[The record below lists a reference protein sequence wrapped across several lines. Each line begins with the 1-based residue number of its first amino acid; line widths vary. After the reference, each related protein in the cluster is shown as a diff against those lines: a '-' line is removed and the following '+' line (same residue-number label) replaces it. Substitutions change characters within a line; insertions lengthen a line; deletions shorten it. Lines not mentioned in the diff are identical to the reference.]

1 MIKEILLMLTVA
13 SWIYWLVALWL
24 VYAFFRSKE
33 ELDTSFNPPV
43 SILKPVKGLDAE
55 AYENFA
61 SFCKQNY
68 PCFELLFGVVSPDD
82 PVIPVIEG
90 LCEDFPEIDIRL
102 VIGPVS
108 GTNRKAALL
117 HKLANRARFDVLVV
131 SDSDM
136 RVTPDYL
143 HRVVAPLAD
152 PQTGLVT
159 CPYRGENPTTFTARL
174 EALYMGVSFL
184 PSVLVARKFL
194 NMRFAM
200 GATNVLRRKDLAR
213 LGGFAA
219 ISDYLADD
227 YQLGVKISQL
237 GLRVHLSDY
246 VITSIL
252 GVTTFQEQ
260 WHREVR
266 WAHCNRISRP
276 MEYPGLLLSYS
287 TPLAV
292 ILLAVSW
299 FSSLGWLAL
308 GISLSLR
315 WVVAWLTAGF
325 TGDYVSRR
333 WLFWLPIRDMFTA
346 LVWCAGVIGRHIVW
360 RGETFLLH
368 GDGRLEPVPDNVREV
383 PMILDKIV
391 RKIDATLRDFYNIF
405 DYCQDDDCMLRMSF
419 TNSERDITLSDGTQ
433 ITKGQK
439 VVELHFWNEH
449 MPQMPKSGPDMA
461 WALAFRRKV
470 IHSLKNLSSYIETN
484 PEMKDISAFFG
495 DPPFSGQESMS
506 PLMEMVRRWGFDV
519 VEKEAPEGIWER
531 FVAFWE
537 KVYTL
542 MLVWV
547 YNPGSLKNKDAW
559 VRNRDELWISRG
571 LLINKYAEKQIRQS
585 QSSEDRRLEPMDV
598 SDLSSR
604 TAP

>member
-1 MIKEILLMLTVA
+1 MVIDILMLLTIA

-24 VYAFFRSKE
+24 VHAFFHSRE
-33 ELDTSFNPPV
+33 DLDTSYSPPV

-61 SFCKQNY
+61 SFCRQDY
-68 PCFELLFGVVSPDD
+68 PCFELIFGIASPDD
-82 PVIPVIEG
+82 PAIPVIER
-90 LCEDFPEIDIRL
+90 LREDFPEVDIRL
-102 VIGPVS
+102 VIGSVS
-108 GTNRKAALL
+108 GTNRKAGLL
-117 HKLANRARFDVLVV
+117 HMLANRARYDVLAV

-152 PQTGLVT
+152 PQIGLVT
-159 CPYRGENPTTFTARL
+159 CPYRGELPTTFTARL

-200 GATNVLRRKDLAR
+200 GATNVLRRRDLAL

-227 YQLGVKISQL
+227 YQLGVSISRL
-237 GLRVHLSDY
+237 GLRVHLSEY
-246 VITSIL
+246 VVASIL
-252 GVTTFQEQ
+252 GVTTFPEQ

-276 MEYPGLLLSYS
+276 LEYPGLLLSFS

-292 ILLAVSW
+292 TLLAVSG
-299 FSSLGWLAL
+299 FSPLGWLAL
-308 GISLSLR
+308 GISLVLR
-315 WVVAWLTAGF
+315 WGVGWLTAGY
-325 TGDYVSRR
+325 TGDVVSRR
-333 WLFWLPIRDMFTA
+333 WLFWLPVRDMLSA
-346 LVWCAGVIGRHIVW
+346 LVWCAGVVGRHIVW
-360 RGETFLLH
+360 RGETFLLR

-383 PMILDKIV
+383 PMILDKLV
-391 RKIDATLRDFYNIF
+391 RKIDALLRDFYDIF
-405 DYCQDDDCMLRMSF
+405 DYCHDEDCLLRMSI
-419 TNSERDITLSDGTQ
+419 TQSKRDITLSDGTH
-433 ITKGQK
+433 ISRGEKI
-439 VVELHFWNEH
+439 VELHFWNEH

-461 WALAFRRKV
+461 WASAFRRK
-470 IHSLKNLSSYIETN
+470 ITCSLKELSDYIEAE
-484 PEMKDISAFFG
+484 PGLRDISAFFG
-495 DPPFSGQESMS
+495 DPPFSGQESMA
-506 PLMEMVRRWGFDV
+506 PLLELVKRWGFDV
-519 VEKEAPEGIWER
+519 VKKEATEGLWAR

-547 YNPGSLKNKDAW
+547 YNPGSLKSKNPWK
-559 VRNRDELWISRG
+559 RNRDELWISRNI
-571 LLINKYAEKQIRQS
+571 LISKYADKRVRLAKSGEEKH
-585 QSSEDRRLEPMDV
+585 LEPVDM

-604 TAP
+604 ITP